1 MATGSA
7 GVTHA
12 VGHRRMEKKKGKESS
27 WRFQLQATE
36 NKFGKKQRRGRKKR
50 RRRRKRKRKK
60 GKRWE
65 RRRGVLK
72 LHLLSFMA
80 FDGVRFNSS

>member
-12 VGHRRMEKKKGKESS
+12 DGHRRMERKKGKESS

-36 NKFGKKQRRGRKKR
+36 KKFGKKQRRRRKKR
-50 RRRRKRKRKK
+50 RRRRKRKK

-65 RRRGVLK
+65 RRRRVLK

-80 FDGVRFNSS
+80 FDGV